1 MSTHQELV
9 ALYSRVVRNQTRDE
23 NQTGLLTIEE
33 RMHVP
38 ARHEEITDWMRS
50 LLINPNDSERYVQE
64 LSTRGF
70 DTLESLT
77 LLPLDV
83 IKEIVTKQGSIC
95 SIVFS
100 HFHAN
105 ISFVERSAHVDA
117 ISRNLPILSNLTTL
131 VREEY
136 SWQWDDQFWKIPQ
149 PEASASEEE
158 DSDDSETEDQIAKL
172 REQSWVPY
180 SNTVSRRIET
190 ARLTGQRDLVIVMG
204 HNQKYRVDLV
214 SLHQTNIRTGRT
226 RDIRRVP
233 PVSCRIPIPNSMLC
247 PIGLSVMRDPV
258 VAADGHSYER
268 ENIEKWFSNHSSSPK
283 TMLPLAHKSLLP
295 NQSLKEAIEK
305 FLSIS
310 TQLS

>member
-83 IKEIVTKQGSIC
+83 IKEIVTKQ
-95 SIVFS
+95 
-100 HFHAN
+100 
-105 ISFVERSAHVDA
+105 AHVDA

-268 ENIEKWFSNHSSSPK
+268 VSFISFRVIATDE
-283 TMLPLAHKSLLP
+283 PL
-295 NQSLKEAIEK
+295 
-305 FLSIS
+305 IS
-310 TQLS
+310 GEY